1 MHGLGND
8 FILVEDLD
16 AALPEDQCP
25 SLAQQLCH
33 RRTGIGGDGL
43 MFIRRGEQA
52 PVRMRLYNS
61 DGSLADMCGNGI
73 RCFARYVY
81 DHKIQTATRFPIET
95 DAGIKEASL
104 TLSDGQVSAVEI
116 SMGIPAFARPQIPML
131 GGEGD
136 CRLSAIEAL
145 GRSFP
150 CSAVNT
156 GVPHLV
162 LFLEEALS
170 EEELLRYGPA
180 LETHPLFP
188 KRTNVNFTRVLDEN
202 TLEVRTWERGCGR
215 TLACGTG
222 SCAAAVCA
230 AVAGFT
236 RRNVQVRLA
245 LGSLAI
251 RWRRMGTS
259 IWPAP
264 PRIASPVPLRNF
276 PTSLPLF
283 FGQKI

>member
-1 MHGLGND
+1 MEEADPVEFTKMHGLGND

-104 TLSDGQVSAVEI
+104 TLTDGQVSAVEI
-116 SMGIPAFARPQIPML
+116 SMGTPAFARPQIPML

-222 SCAAAVCA
+222 ACAAAVCA

-251 RWRRMGTS
+251 RWAEDGNIYMAGPAAYSFTGS
-259 IWPAP
+259 IA
-264 PRIASPVPLRNF
+264 
-276 PTSLPLF
+276 
-283 FGQKI
+283 

>member
-1 MHGLGND
+1 MEEADPVEFTKMHGLGND

-104 TLSDGQVSAVEI
+104 TLTDGQVSAVEI
-116 SMGIPAFARPQIPML
+116 SMGTPAFARPQIPML

-145 GRSFP
+145 GRSFT

-180 LETHPLFP
+180 LETCLLY
-188 KRTNVNFTRVLDEN
+188 TSDAADE
-202 TLEVRTWERGCGR
+202 
-215 TLACGTG
+215 
-222 SCAAAVCA
+222 
-230 AVAGFT
+230 
-236 RRNVQVRLA
+236 
-245 LGSLAI
+245 
-251 RWRRMGTS
+251 
-259 IWPAP
+259 
-264 PRIASPVPLRNF
+264 
-276 PTSLPLF
+276 
-283 FGQKI
+283 

>member
-8 FILVEDLD
+8 FILVEDLN
-16 AALPEDQCP
+16 AAIEDGQCP

-33 RRTGIGGDGL
+33 RRTGIGADGL
-43 MFIRRGEQA
+43 MLIRRGTQA

-81 DHKIQTATRFPIET
+81 DHNILNSLRFPIET
-95 DAGIKEASL
+95 DAGIKEAAL
-104 TLSDGQVSAVEI
+104 TLTEGQVSAVEI
-116 SMGIPAFARPQIPML
+116 SMGAPAFARPDIPML
-131 GGEGD
+131 GGDGV
-136 CRLSAIEAL
+136 CRLVPIQAL
-145 GRSFP
+145 GHTFT

-162 LFLEEALS
+162 VFLEEALPES
-170 EEELLRYGPA
+170 DLLRYGPA
-180 LETHPLFP
+180 LEAHPLFP

-222 SCAAAVCA
+222 SCAAVVCA
-230 AVAGFT
+230 AAAGFT
-236 RRNVQVRLA
+236 RRQAQVRLA
-245 LGSLAI
+245 LGSLSI
-251 RWRRMGTS
+251 RWAEDGNIYMAGPAAYSFTGS
-259 IWPAP
+259 IA
-264 PRIASPVPLRNF
+264 
-276 PTSLPLF
+276 
-283 FGQKI
+283 

>member
-116 SMGIPAFARPQIPML
+116 SMGTPAFARPQIPML

-145 GRSFP
+145 GRSFT

-162 LFLEEALS
+162 VFLEEALPES
-170 EEELLRYGPA
+170 DLLRYGPA

-251 RWRRMGTS
+251 RWAEDGNIYMAGPAAYSFTGS
-259 IWPAP
+259 IA
-264 PRIASPVPLRNF
+264 
-276 PTSLPLF
+276 
-283 FGQKI
+283 

>member
-16 AALPEDQCP
+16 ASLPEAQCP
-25 SLAQQLCH
+25 SLAQRLCH
-33 RRTGIGGDGL
+33 RRTGVGADGL
-43 MFIRRGEQA
+43 MLIRRGQQA

-81 DHKIQTATRFPIET
+81 DHDIHKALRFPIET
-95 DAGIKEASL
+95 DAGVKEAAL
-104 TLSDGQVSAVEI
+104 TLAEGQVFAVEI
-116 SMGIPAFARPQIPML
+116 SMGAPAFARPDIPML
-131 GGEGD
+131 GPEPD
-136 CRLSAIEAL
+136 CRLVSLEAL
-145 GRSFP
+145 GRAFT

-162 LFLEEALS
+162 VFLEEDLPES
-170 EEELLRYGPA
+170 DLLRFGPA
-180 LETHPLFP
+180 LENHPLFP
-188 KRTNVNFTRVLDEN
+188 KRANVNFTRVLDEA

-230 AVAGFT
+230 AAAGLT

-251 RWRRMGTS
+251 RWAEDGNIYMAGPAAYSFTGS
-259 IWPAP
+259 IA
-264 PRIASPVPLRNF
+264 
-276 PTSLPLF
+276 
-283 FGQKI
+283 